1 MTLQRREVQ
10 RKSTTVS
17 PHQFCDN
24 ASKVRAVAVM
34 ATATKY
40 AQEDV
45 KEALW
50 KVKNLEIRL
59 FHCDA
64 SCFTLFTDSVVN

>member
-1 MTLQRREVQ
+1 MTLQRREAQ
-10 RKSTTVS
+10 RKSTTVR

-24 ASKVRAVAVM
+24 ASRVRAVAVM

-45 KEALW
+45 KEAVW
-50 KVKNLEIRL
+50 KVKNLEIIL

-64 SCFTLFTDSVVN
+64 LCCMLSTDSVVN